1 MTLEK
6 LTKLMAH
13 YKEDELIIE
22 MMDIYGIVNNY
33 YISKIDT
40 TIQGEFKIRLNI
52 NKIYEVKL

>member
-40 TIQGEFKIRLNI
+40 TLLGEFKIRLNI

>member
-6 LTKLMAH
+6 LTKLMSH
-13 YKEDELIIE
+13 YQEDELIIE